1 MMMHRHRRRHG
12 LAARAAKAA
21 LATCLIVQSALPALA
36 QNRNL
41 PLIRDAEIESLMRI
55 YSKPIFE
62 AAGINEGAAKVF
74 LVRQPSINAFVAGG
88 QRIFIN
94 TGLLVQAKTP
104 NEVIGVLAHETG
116 HISGGHLARMGQQMQ
131 KATNQAIIGMLLGA
145 AAIAAGAATGNSEAS
160 QAGAGVYL
168 GTQGLVMRNL
178 MAYVRAQES
187 SADQAA
193 IKFLDGTGQ
202 SGRGMLTLFQRLMN
216 QSMGSLKNANPYV
229 MTHPM
234 PLDRIRNLE
243 VSVKKSQFYGREDP
257 QDLVLRHRLM
267 QAKLSGF
274 LDSAQQV
281 FQKYPPSDRSLPA
294 RYARSIAAFRMGD
307 LKNALREIDS
317 VIESQPG
324 YAYFW
329 ELKGQAL
336 LESGHGQEAVA
347 PLQKAAKLSNGNGL
361 IQVMLA
367 QALLQDESRGNAEAA
382 LKILKASL
390 RSERDMP
397 TLHAHMAIAYA
408 RLGNIP
414 LADLSTA
421 EAAMLRGDR
430 ELASKKAELAAA
442 KLKRGSPEWLRANDI
457 LNFTDQKKS

>member
-1 MMMHRHRRRHG
+1 MHR
-12 LAARAAKAA
+12 LAAGTAKTV
-21 LATCLIVQSALPALA
+21 LASCLVIQAALPAFA
-36 QNRNL
+36 QQGDL

-55 YSKPIFE
+55 YTRPIFE
-62 AAGINEGAAKVF
+62 VAGINEGAAKVY
-74 LVRQPSINAFVAGG
+74 LVRQPTINAFVAGG

-94 TGLLVQAKTP
+94 TGLLTQAKTP

-116 HISGGHLARMGQQMQ
+116 HIAGGHLARMGQQVE
-131 KATNQAIIGMLLGA
+131 KATTQAIIGMLIGA
-145 AAIAAGAATGNSEAS
+145 AAIAAGSAAGSSEAS
-160 QAGAGVYL
+160 KAGAGVYL
-168 GTQGLVMRNL
+168 GTQGMVARNL
-178 MAYVRAQES
+178 LAYVRAQES

-193 IKFLDGTGQ
+193 IKYLDGTGQ
-202 SGRGMLTLFQRLMN
+202 SGRGMLTLFQKLAN
-216 QSMGSLKNANPYV
+216 QSMGTLKNANPYV

-243 VSVKKSQFYGREDP
+243 ISVKKSRFYDRPDP
-257 QDLVLRHRLM
+257 DDLVMRHQLM
-267 QAKLSGF
+267 QAKLAGF
-274 LDSAQQV
+274 LGGAQQV
-281 FQKYPPSDRSLPA
+281 FQKYPASDKSLPA
-294 RYARSIAAFRMGD
+294 RYARSIAAFRIGD
-307 LKNALREIDS
+307 LRNAIREIDAL
-317 VIESQPG
+317 IGAQPN

-336 LESGHGQEAVA
+336 LESGRAAEAVP

-367 QALLQDESRGNAEAA
+367 QALLQNENRPNAEAA
-382 LKILKASL
+382 LKILKSSA
-390 RSERDMP
+390 RAERDMP
-397 TLHAHMAIAYA
+397 SLHAYMAIAYA

-430 ELASKKAELAAA
+430 ELASKKAQLAAA

-457 LNFTDQKKS
+457 LNFADRKKS

>member
-1 MMMHRHRRRHG
+1 MMMRRYMHG
-12 LAARAAKAA
+12 LAAQAAKAA
-21 LATCLIVQSALPALA
+21 LTACLVAQGPFPALA
-36 QNRNL
+36 QNSNL

-62 AAGINEGAAKVF
+62 VAGINEGAAKVY

-94 TGLLVQAKTP
+94 TGLLEQAKTP

-116 HISGGHLARMGQQMQ
+116 HIAGGHLARMGLQMQ
-131 KATNQAIIGMLLGA
+131 KATTQAIIGMLIGA
-145 AAIAAGAATGNSEAS
+145 AAIAAGSVAGNSEAS
-160 QAGAGVYL
+160 QAGAGIYL
-168 GTQGLVMRNL
+168 GTQGLVQRNL

-193 IKFLDGTGQ
+193 VKFLDATGQ
-202 SGRGMLTLFQRLMN
+202 SGSGMLSLFQRLMN

-243 VSVKKSQFYGREDP
+243 VSVKKSPFYGREDP
-257 QDLVLRHRLM
+257 PDLVLRHRLM
-267 QAKLSGF
+267 QAKLAGF

-281 FQKYPPSDRSLPA
+281 FQRYPASDTSLPA
-294 RYARSIAAFRMGD
+294 RYARSIAAYRIGD
-307 LKNALREIDS
+307 LKNALKEINAL
-317 VIESQPG
+317 IEAQPG

-336 LESGHGQEAVA
+336 LESGRADEAVP
-347 PLQKAAKLSNGNGL
+347 PLQKAARLSNGNGL

-367 QALLQDESRGNAEAA
+367 QALLQNESRENADAA
-382 LKILKASL
+382 LKILRSSM
-390 RSERDMP
+390 RSEREMP
-397 TLHAHMAIAYA
+397 ALHTQMAIAYA

-430 ELASKKAELAAA
+430 ELASKKAQLAAA

-457 LNFTDQKKS
+457 LNFADQKKS

>member
-1 MMMHRHRRRHG
+1 MMSRRYMHG
-12 LAARAAKAA
+12 LAACAAKAA
-21 LATCLIVQSALPALA
+21 LATCLAVQGALPAFA
-36 QNRNL
+36 QKADL

-55 YSKPIFE
+55 YTKPIFE
-62 AAGINEGAAKVF
+62 VAGINEGAAKVY
-74 LVRQPSINAFVAGG
+74 LVRQPTINAFVAGG

-116 HISGGHLARMGQQMQ
+116 HIAGGHLARMGQQVE
-131 KATNQAIIGMLLGA
+131 KATTQAIIGMLIGA
-145 AAIAAGAATGNSEAS
+145 AAIAAGSASGYSEAS
-160 QAGAGVYL
+160 KAGAGVYL
-168 GTQGLVMRNL
+168 GTQGLVARNL

-202 SGRGMLTLFQRLMN
+202 SGRGMLSLFQRLAN

-243 VSVKKSQFYGREDP
+243 VSVKKSAFYGREDP
-257 QDLVLRHRLM
+257 PDLVLRHHLM
-267 QAKLSGF
+267 QAKLAGF
-274 LDSAQQV
+274 LGGPQQV
-281 FQKYPPSDRSLPA
+281 FQKYPASDKSLPA

-307 LKNALREIDS
+307 LKNALREINAL
-317 VIESQPG
+317 IEAQPG

-336 LESGHGQEAVA
+336 LESGHADEAVP

-367 QALLQDESRGNAEAA
+367 QALLQNESRANAEAA
-382 LKILKASL
+382 LKILRSSI

-397 TLHAHMAIAYA
+397 SLHAQMAIAYA
-408 RLGNIP
+408 RLGDIP
-414 LADLSTA
+414 LADLATA

-430 ELASKKAELAAA
+430 ELASKKATLAAA

-457 LNFTDQKKS
+457 LNFADQKKS

>member
-1 MMMHRHRRRHG
+1 MMLHRHTHG

-36 QNRNL
+36 QTKDL
-41 PLIRDAEIESLMRI
+41 PLIRDAEIEGLMRI
-55 YSKPIFE
+55 YSQPIFE
-62 AAGINEGAAKVF
+62 AAGINEGAAKVY

-116 HISGGHLARMGQQMQ
+116 HIAGGHLARMGLQMQ
-131 KATNQAIIGMLLGA
+131 KATNQAIIGMLIGA

-168 GTQGLVMRNL
+168 GTQGLVQRNL

-193 IKFLDGTGQ
+193 IKFLDSTGQ

-216 QSMGSLKNANPYV
+216 QSLGSLKNANPYV

-243 VSVKKSQFYGREDP
+243 ESVKNSPFYGREDP
-257 QDLVLRHRLM
+257 PDLVLRHQLM

-281 FQKYPPSDRSLPA
+281 FQKYPASDKTLPA

-307 LKNALREIDS
+307 LKNSLRDINS
-317 VIESQPG
+317 LIEAQPG

-336 LESGHGQEAVA
+336 LESGQAQEAVP

-367 QALLQDESRGNAEAA
+367 QALLENESRANAEAA
-382 LKILKASL
+382 LKILKATL

-397 TLHAHMAIAYA
+397 ALHAHMAVAYA

>member
-1 MMMHRHRRRHG
+1 MMMRLHMHG

-21 LATCLIVQSALPALA
+21 LATCLIVQSAALPAFA
-36 QNRNL
+36 QARNL
-41 PLIRDAEIESLMRI
+41 PLIRDAEIEGLMRI
-55 YSKPIFE
+55 YSKPLFE
-62 AAGINEGAAKVF
+62 AAGLNEGAAKVF

-131 KATNQAIIGMLLGA
+131 KATNQAIIGMLIGA

-168 GTQGLVMRNL
+168 GTQGLVQRNL

-243 VSVKKSQFYGREDP
+243 VSVKESRFYGREDP
-257 QDLVLRHRLM
+257 QDLLLRHRLM

-281 FQKYPPSDRSLPA
+281 FQKYPASDKSLPA

-307 LKNALREIDS
+307 LKNSVREINS
-317 VIESQPG
+317 LIEAQPG

-336 LESGHGQEAVA
+336 LESGHGQEAIA

-367 QALLQDESRGNAEAA
+367 QALLQNEGRGNAEAA
-382 LKILKASL
+382 LKILKGSL

-397 TLHAHMAIAYA
+397 ALHAHMAIAYA

-421 EAAMLRGDR
+421 EAAMLRGDK

-457 LNFTDQKKS
+457 LNFADQKKS

>member
-1 MMMHRHRRRHG
+1 
-12 LAARAAKAA
+12 
-21 LATCLIVQSALPALA
+21 V
-36 QNRNL
+36 
-41 PLIRDAEIESLMRI
+41 
-55 YSKPIFE
+55 Y
-62 AAGINEGAAKVF
+62 

-116 HISGGHLARMGQQMQ
+116 HIAGGHLARMGLQMQ
-131 KATNQAIIGMLLGA
+131 KATNQVIIGMLIGA

-160 QAGAGVYL
+160 QAGAGIYL
-168 GTQGLVMRNL
+168 GTQGLVQRSL
-178 MAYVRAQES
+178 MGYVRAQES

-193 IKFLDGTGQ
+193 IKFLDSTGQ

-216 QSMGSLKNANPYV
+216 QSLGSLKNANPYV

-243 VSVKKSQFYGREDP
+243 VSVKNSPFYGREDP
-257 QDLVLRHRLM
+257 PDLVLRHQLM

-281 FQKYPPSDRSLPA
+281 FQKYPVSNRSLPA

-307 LKNALREIDS
+307 LKNSLREINS
-317 VIESQPG
+317 LIEAQPA

-336 LESGHGQEAVA
+336 LESGQAQQAVP
-347 PLQKAAKLSNGNGL
+347 PLQKAASRAEDP
-361 IQVMLA
+361 QVDLA
-367 QALLQDESRGNAEAA
+367 QRERHAVPARSHGRRLCQAGQHSACRSFNGGSGNAARRPGTGVEESRAGCSQAQARIA
-382 LKILKASL
+382 G
-390 RSERDMP
+390 
-397 TLHAHMAIAYA
+397 MAQ
-408 RLGNIP
+408 
-414 LADLSTA
+414 S
-421 EAAMLRGDR
+421 
-430 ELASKKAELAAA
+430 
-442 KLKRGSPEWLRANDI
+442 
-457 LNFTDQKKS
+457 Q